1 MEIFIAT
8 GNLHKLTELK
18 SILPAQTKSG
28 EIITYQSILDKPGFV
43 MPEETADTLAE
54 NARLKALAGAQ
65 QTGLITLSDDTGL
78 FVDALN
84 GAPNVHTA
92 RYAGEN
98 ATSQDNNEKLLCAL
112 QGVPPGKRTARFR
125 TIACLSFPDGKTH
138 SFEGVVEGEIA
149 QHYAGVNGF
158 GYDPIFIVAETGKAF
173 AQMSEQDKN
182 KISHR
187 GRAFRKLADFLVNL
201 NV

>member
-1 MEIFIAT
+1 MKIFIAT

-18 SILPAQTKSG
+18 GILPVQTKNG
-28 EIITYQSILDKPGFV
+28 EVITYESILDRPGFV

-54 NARLKALAGAQ
+54 NARIKALTGAK

-78 FVDALN
+78 FVDALG

-98 ATSQDNNEKLLCAL
+98 ATSQDNNEKLLRAL
-112 QGVPPGKRTARFR
+112 QGVPPEKRTARFR
-125 TIACLSFPDGKTH
+125 TIACVSFPNGQTH
-138 SFEGVVEGEIA
+138 CFEGVVEGKIA
-149 QHYAGVNGF
+149 QSYAGVNGF
-158 GYDPIFIVAETGKAF
+158 GYDPIFIVTETGKAF

-201 NV
+201 ND